1 MKASLYQKKSQS
13 LHKNSLSRKVGLM
26 FTHIW
31 SRNHEPVLLH
41 QLQPLLCRDSDKFWD
56 SVHCPVYEY
65 MIGARER
72 RVGQNIAAAARIP
85 ISDKG
90 IGEIRA
96 QDLLKITM
104 NLFKF

>member
-1 MKASLYQKKSQS
+1 
-13 LHKNSLSRKVGLM
+13 
-26 FTHIW
+26 
-31 SRNHEPVLLH
+31 
-41 QLQPLLCRDSDKFWD
+41 
-56 SVHCPVYEY
+56 

-96 QDLLKITM
+96 LDLLKITM